1 MIDTLKYESPR
12 CARQWSLMDEIQVN
26 KKKRQWGAARA
37 EASFY
42 GEFGLEY

>member
-12 CARQWSLMDEIQVN
+12 CGRQWSLMDEIQVS
-26 KKKRQWGAARA
+26 KKTQWGL